1 MSAEATPDISKVIS
15 VIMEN
20 PKLIEE
26 IQSLVKSSEKRDGEV
41 VEEEEEEAVTDKPVI
56 EETKSD
62 SVVTTSST
70 PTASP
75 VFSHRQNR
83 AKLLSALKPY
93 VSTERA
99 KALDSFMSIADI
111 LDMMRAR

>member
-26 IQSLVKSSEKRDGEV
+26 IQSLVKSSGKRDEEV
-41 VEEEEEEAVTDKPVI
+41 VEEEAVTDKPVI

-75 VFSHRQNR
+75 VFSLRQNR

>member
-26 IQSLVKSSEKRDGEV
+26 IQSLVKSSGKRDEEV
-41 VEEEEEEAVTDKPVI
+41 VEEEAVTDKPVI